1 MAKLNKFAA
10 AIMLSFG
17 AMTVAT
23 TSVAAEKC
31 PIEKRKNQAV
41 GQSAGK
47 KIQRSYKAYT
57 EGNIDEA
64 LAILLEVDAKKKFD
78 KASVARML
86 GNFYAEK
93 NQLDK
98 AYVQLKL
105 AADLDVLGGTEHAD
119 TLKLTGIIAVQ
130 TEKFKDGIKYF
141 NKWLAFSCKEDADIY
156 RLLAASYSQVK
167 DWDNAIKAA
176 DKGIK
181 ASEKPNKNFYNIK
194 INAYYNK
201 KQLKNA
207 VKVLETAV
215 QLFPSDPSFWKQLAQ
230 FYLAT
235 EQRTKSLQTYD
246 LAYKAGFIESKSDI
260 TRLSQ
265 LMSIEAPYHA
275 AKLYEKH
282 MKSGV
287 IEKNETNLK
296 MLAGFY
302 QGAKDFRT
310 AAKYFGEAADLAK
323 DAKLYMKQG
332 QLLTIVQRYADAIKA
347 FNKAIKAG
355 LKSKGKAHF
364 ELANAYLG
372 LKQYK
377 SAYNSAKL
385 ATKDKQVGKHAKS
398 LIPYIKEKAR
408 IHNISL

>member
-10 AIMLSFG
+10 AVMLSLG

-31 PIEKRKNQAV
+31 PIETRKNQAV

-64 LAILLEVDAKKKFD
+64 LAILLEVDAKKDFD

-98 AYVQLKL
+98 AYIQLKK
-105 AADLDVLGGTEHAD
+105 AADLDILGGTEQAD
-119 TLKLTGIIAVQ
+119 TLKLVGIIAVQ
-130 TEKFKDGIKYF
+130 TEKFKEGIKYF

-167 DWDNAIKAA
+167 DWDNALATS

-215 QLFPSDPSFWKQLAQ
+215 QIFPSDPAFWKQLAQ

-235 EQRTKSLQTYD
+235 ENYKKSLQTYD
-246 LAYKAGFIESKSDI
+246 LAYKAGFIEAKSDI
-260 TRLSQ
+260 TKLAQ
-265 LMSIEAPYHA
+265 LMSQEAPYHA

-282 MKSGV
+282 LKSGV
-287 IEKNETNLK
+287 VEKNEANLK

-310 AAKYFGEAADLAK
+310 AAKYFGQAADINK

-332 QLLTIVQRYADAIKA
+332 QLLTIVQRYSDAVKA
-347 FNKAIKAG
+347 FNIALKSG
-355 LKSKGKAHF
+355 LKTKGKAYF

-377 SAYNSAKL
+377 SALKNAKL

-398 LIPYIKEKAR
+398 LIPYIEEKAR
-408 IHNISL
+408 INNINL

>member
-10 AIMLSFG
+10 AVMLSFG
-17 AMTVAT
+17 AMTVT
-23 TSVAAEKC
+23 TASVAAEKC

-41 GQSAGK
+41 GQSVGK

-64 LAILLEVDAKKKFD
+64 LAILLEADAKKNFD

-98 AYVQLKL
+98 AYVQLKQ

-119 TLKLTGIIAVQ
+119 TLKLVGIIAVQ
-130 TEKFKDGIKYF
+130 TEKFKEGIKYF

-156 RLLAASYSQVK
+156 RLLAASYSQIK
-167 DWDNAIKAA
+167 DWDNALKTA

-181 ASEKPNKNFYNIK
+181 VSEKPNKNFYNIK

-215 QLFPSDPSFWKQLAQ
+215 QLFPSDPAFWKQLAQ

-235 EQRTKSLQTYD
+235 ENYKKSLQTYD
-246 LAYKAGFIESKSDI
+246 LAYKAGFIEAKSDI
-260 TRLSQ
+260 TKLAQ
-265 LMSIEAPYHA
+265 LMSQEAPYHA

-287 IEKNETNLK
+287 IEKNEANLK

-310 AAKYFGEAADLAK
+310 AAKYLGQAAEISK

-332 QLLTIVQRYADAIKA
+332 QLLTIVQRYSDSIKA

-355 LKSKGKAHF
+355 IKQKGKVHF

-377 SAYNSAKL
+377 SAYNNAKL
-385 ATKDKQVGKHAKS
+385 ATGDKQVGKHAKS

-408 IHNISL
+408 INNVTL